1 MLHKSIFLK
10 KKKINWK
17 MRGKHMCFD
26 TNSKLLT
33 QGSSLK
39 NYKAKKK
46 KR

>member
-1 MLHKSIFLK
+1 MK
-10 KKKINWK
+10 
-17 MRGKHMCFD
+17 GKHMCFD

-46 KR
+46 KIKIEKSRVHKIKLYHK

>member
-1 MLHKSIFLK
+1 MK
-10 KKKINWK
+10 
-17 MRGKHMCFD
+17 GKHMCFD

-46 KR
+46 DKNRKKQGS